1 MDINIQKEI
10 ENINSIINISAND
23 KMNLEKKTK
32 DFIDNEVNTIN
43 NKRENDVYSKI
54 NGILEQIVKDIQN
67 EFKLNKGELHD
78 ILEKHKF
85 KLSESINLM
94 EFDDDYEEETPTE
107 QSNSDN
113 EESEETTSS
122 ENKICGPIPCQA
134 TKGNDGVL
142 CGRMTIIGT
151 EYQFCGYHKKYYKK

>member
-1 MDINIQKEI
+1 MDINIQKEL
-10 ENINSIINISAND
+10 ENINRIINISAND

-43 NKRENDVYSKI
+43 NKRENEVYSKI

-67 EFKLNKGELHD
+67 EFKLDKGELHD

-85 KLSESINLM
+85 KLNESIHMM
-94 EFDDDYEEETPTE
+94 EFDDDSEDEKLTE

-122 ENKICGPIPCQA
+122 ENQVCGPVPCPA
-134 TKGNDGVL
+134 NKGSDGNL
-142 CGRMTIIGT
+142 CGRMTVVGT
-151 EYQFCGYHKKYYKK
+151 NYQFCGYHKKYHKK

>member
-10 ENINSIINISAND
+10 ENINRIINISAND

-43 NKRENDVYSKI
+43 NKRENEVYSKI
-54 NGILEQIVKDIQN
+54 NGILEQIVKDIQT
-67 EFKLNKGELHD
+67 EFKLDKVELND

-85 KLSESINLM
+85 KLDQSIYTM
-94 EFDDDYEEETPTE
+94 EFDDDSEDEKLTE

-113 EESEETTSS
+113 EDSEETTSS
-122 ENKICGPIPCQA
+122 ENQICGPIPCPA
-134 TKGNDGVL
+134 NKGNDGNL
-142 CGRMTIIGT
+142 CGRMTIAGT
-151 EYQFCGYHKKYYKK
+151 NYQFCGYHKKYHKK